1 MTRIINTTKQ
11 LKAFKKSC
19 KKKNKIIN
27 FVPTMGSLHKGHEE
41 LIKKA
46 KKRNG
51 ICVTSIFVNPLQFSE
66 KNDYLNYPKNNNQ
79 DLKIL
84 EDLAVDY
91 LILLNE
97 EEFLGPSFSSLIIN
111 KKPHNSLC
119 EIDRPG
125 HFEGVATVIAKFLI
139 SLNPDFLYLGE
150 KDFQQILIIEKLIR
164 DFNFDTRV
172 IRVKIVR
179 EKDGLAFSSRNK
191 LLIERNRKIAP
202 FLFKSLSFLRDR
214 ILKSNFEI
222 DEIKDV
228 KIKLIKEGF
237 EFVNYLEIRKER
249 NLAIIDDVPSKCR
262 VFSSVGLNNIR
273 LIDNLFIGKLSVSN
287 GKINNFN

>member
-1 MTRIINTTKQ
+1 MIRIINTIKQ
-11 LKAFKKSC
+11 LQAFKKAC
-19 KKKNKIIN
+19 TKKNTIIN

-51 ICVTSIFVNPLQFSE
+51 ICVISIFINPLQFSE

-84 EDLAVDY
+84 EDLAVDF

-97 EEFLGPSFSSLIIN
+97 DEFLGPSFSSLIIN
-111 KKPHNSLC
+111 KKPYNSLC
-119 EIDRPG
+119 AIDRPG
-125 HFEGVATVIAKFLI
+125 HFEGVATIIAKFLI

-172 IRVKIVR
+172 KRFKIVR

-191 LLIERNRKIAP
+191 LLKGRNREIAP
-202 FLFKSLSFLRDR
+202 FLFKSLSSLRDR

-222 DEIKDV
+222 DEIKEV

-237 EFVNYLEIRKER
+237 ELVNYLEIRKER

-273 LIDNLFIGKLSVSN
+273 LIDNLYLGKLSVSN